1 MSPQGF
7 SLRQVPLRGGLKRI
21 RSLKLLIPL
30 VLLILALGFSLP
42 MPQQALAQ
50 PLFSPT
56 QDPIVGSRIFG
67 SKGCSKC
74 HAVTGIGGKVGPD
87 LGSVSPPRSFYDLA
101 AAMWNHLPQMAKQME
116 KLGISRPQLNP
127 AETGDLIA
135 FLYTLNYFD
144 RPGDPKAG
152 REVFAKKQCIACH
165 QVAGAG
171 GVVGPNLDS
180 LAQQDS
186 PIFVAAAMWN
196 HGPSMAEAMRA
207 RGIQRPNFSGS
218 ELRDL
223 VSYLKSASAG
233 KGAERIYL
241 LPGRPNEGQELF
253 IRKRC
258 HECHSIK
265 GRGGKVGGDLAERRV
280 QLALV
285 DFAAAMWNKSPR
297 MLKEMKER
305 NVPVP
310 QLQAEDMAD
319 IVAYL
324 YSVQYF
330 ARPGNPGR
338 GEGLARA
345 KSCLNCHSIGGK
357 GGNVG
362 PDFKKITGL
371 DQPATIISAMWNHA
385 ATMEQQMLKMSLKW
399 PLLKGDEMADL
410 VAFVQTLGSTR
421 YP

>member
-1 MSPQGF
+1 MNISPQGF
-7 SLRQVPLRGGLKRI
+7 CLRRMLLQGGLKII
-21 RSLKLLIPL
+21 RSLM
-30 VLLILALGFSLP
+30 LLILIMAFPLSILE
-42 MPQQALAQ
+42 QALAQ

-67 SKGCSKC
+67 AKGCSKC
-74 HAVTGIGGKVGPD
+74 HAINRVGGTVGPD
-87 LGSVSPPRSFYDLA
+87 LGSVSRPRSFYDLA
-101 AAMWNHLPQMAKQME
+101 AAMWNHLPQMAKQMQ
-116 KLGISRPQLNP
+116 KLGISRPQLGP

-152 REVFAKKQCIACH
+152 RQIFVQKQCVACH
-165 QVAGAG
+165 QVGGTG
-171 GVVGPNLDS
+171 GVVGPSLDS
-180 LAQQDS
+180 LAQHES

-218 ELRDL
+218 ELQNL
-223 VSYLKSASAG
+223 VAYLKSANAG
-233 KGAERIYL
+233 QGPERIYL
-241 LPGRPNEGQELF
+241 LPGRPDQGQDLF
-253 IRKRC
+253 MRRRC
-258 HECHSIK
+258 SECHSIK

-280 QLALV
+280 QLGLV
-285 DFAAAMWNKSPR
+285 EFAAAMWNKAP
-297 MLKEMKER
+297 MMIKEMKER
-305 NVPVP
+305 DIPVP
-310 QLQAEDMAD
+310 QLRAEEMAD

-330 ARPGNPGR
+330 ARPGDPGR

-345 KSCLNCHSIGGK
+345 KGCLSCHSIGGK

-362 PDFKKITGL
+362 PDFKKIAGL
-371 DQPATIISAMWNHA
+371 DQPATVVSAMWNHA
-385 ATMEQQMLKMSLKW
+385 STMERKMAEMSLKW

-410 VAFVQTLGSTR
+410 VAFIQTLGLSR
-421 YP
+421 